1 MGTLMLVSHIFI
13 TFTWLILGCHT
24 PLVGLLLRGVSSER
38 VCRRVKHGGQ
48 PGYDTYLSRCHSP
61 CKSINRSPMFGCNGS
76 CYVFVLV
83 YMSYSVLFLY
93 IVLINHAAGTLY
105 TGSHPLY

>member
-1 MGTLMLVSHIFI
+1 M
-13 TFTWLILGCHT
+13 
-24 PLVGLLLRGVSSER
+24 
-38 VCRRVKHGGQ
+38 

-83 YMSYSVLFLY
+83 YMSYSVLFLVY
-93 IVLINHAAGTLY
+93 RINKSCSRHIIHRVPSIVLMQWLALLASMQSGHIA
-105 TGSHPLY
+105 